1 MWSLSDEALVAGF
14 AACEPDAAAAFVRR
28 FQARVFGLAL
38 TMVGDTAIAEEI
50 SQEAFVRAWRH
61 APSYDPRRGRVTTW
75 ILAIT
80 RNLAIDHLRSKRPEP
95 IDPEA
100 CDRATAVWARVASDQ
115 EAAPG
120 EDNAQVREALS
131 SLPAEQR
138 RALLL
143 ASLFGYTAREV
154 GAIEDIPTG
163 TAKTRIR
170 TALLKL
176 ARDEAKE
183 PIAGDETGGA
193 A

>member
-14 AACEPDAAAAFVRR
+14 AAGEPDAAAAFVRR

-38 TMVGDTAIAEEI
+38 TMVGDMAVAEEI

-61 APSYDPRRGRVTTW
+61 APGYDSRRGRVTTW

-95 IDPEA
+95 IDPEVSQ
-100 CDRATAVWARVASDQ
+100 RASAVWARVASDP

-120 EDNAQVREALS
+120 EDNAQIRDALS
-131 SLPAEQR
+131 PLPPEQR

-143 ASLFGYTAREV
+143 ASLFGYTASEV
-154 GAIEDIPTG
+154 GEIEDIPTG

-176 ARDEAKE
+176 SREDSAE
-183 PIAGDETGGA
+183 PIAGDEARGGA
-193 A
+193 